1 MLLDVFPD
9 VVEVNKVEIQFD
21 AVICGYN
28 FVLDG
33 VGIWAVVDL
42 LISLF
47 EITNEAVSEGSGALW
62 G

>member
-33 VGIWAVVDL
+33 VGI
-42 LISLF
+42 
-47 EITNEAVSEGSGALW
+47 
-62 G
+62 